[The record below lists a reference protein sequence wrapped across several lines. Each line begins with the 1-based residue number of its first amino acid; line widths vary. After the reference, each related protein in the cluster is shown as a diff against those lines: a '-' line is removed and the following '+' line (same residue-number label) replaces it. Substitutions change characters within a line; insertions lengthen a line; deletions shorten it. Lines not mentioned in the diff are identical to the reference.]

1 MLKNK
6 KIKIILVGGGTAG
19 HINPLL
25 AVYAEAIKLQEVKNK
40 EISLHFVYIGN
51 PSIFIDKFNELNI
64 PVRKII
70 SSRLRRYASWSNLF
84 ELPKF
89 VFSFFQS
96 LWYIFLEKPDLVFS
110 KGGPG
115 SLAPVIAARF
125 FKITVVVHESDAT
138 PSITTK
144 LSAPFSKKIFLAF
157 EDAREGLS
165 SQHQKKCVVL
175 GNPLRSSF
183 LEDLPSQHSAKSRLG
198 FNPEKFLIV
207 ILGGSQG
214 SRRINN
220 LVVESLP
227 KILAA
232 DIQIFHQTGTKLF
245 DEVSEAINHNFG
257 SLEKIES
264 SGYRA
269 TDFFNQNIKEV
280 LVAADIIVSR
290 AGSSI
295 FEFAALGK
303 PSILI
308 PLPESAQNHQLK
320 NASSYERAGA
330 CVTLTEDKIS
340 APLFIETLK
349 QFIANPLLLQK
360 MSESAKKFAKPEASR
375 QIAKNLLE
383 LALNGNN

>member
-40 EISLHFVYIGN
+40 EISSHFVYIGN
-51 PSIFIDKFNELNI
+51 SGIFIDKFNELNI
-64 PVRKII
+64 PVRKIV

-115 SLAPVIAARF
+115 SLAPVVAARF
-125 FKITVVVHESDAT
+125 LKITVVAHESDAV

-144 LSAPFSKKIFLAF
+144 LSALFSKKIFLAF
-157 EDAREGLS
+157 EDARKGLS
-165 SQHQKKCVVL
+165 PQHQKKCVVL
-175 GNPLRSSF
+175 GNPLRASF
-183 LEDLPSQHSAKSRLG
+183 LEDLPSQHSAKSHLG
-198 FNPEKFLIV
+198 FNPEKFLV
-207 ILGGSQG
+207 VVLGGSQG

-232 DIQIFHQTGTKLF
+232 GIQIFHQTGTKLF
-245 DEVSEAINHNFG
+245 DEVREAVSRDFG

-320 NASSYERAGA
+320 NALSYERAGA

-340 APLFIETLK
+340 VPLFTETLE
-349 QFIANPLLLQK
+349 QFIANPSLLQK
-360 MSESAKKFAKPEASR
+360 MSESAKTFAKPDAAR
-375 QIAKNLLE
+375 QIARNLLE
-383 LALNGNN
+383 LALNDNN